1 MLHNLRN
8 NANISGYNIIDN
20 NEWPHS
26 ANAAHVLKFNKSSS
40 TSLLN
45 QL

>member
-1 MLHNLRN
+1 MQK
-8 NANISGYNIIDN
+8 IPGYNIIN
-20 NEWPHS
+20 NNPFWPHS